1 MIDNDIH
8 SFCPIH
14 FSEAWAGLSWGF
26 FGGGWFFFFFISM
39 LDNGRSGCLYV
50 KASHNVKAVNECSF
64 TREFCG
70 AAVPAMPS

>member
-1 MIDNDIH
+1 MT
-8 SFCPIH
+8 SIH
-14 FSEAWAGLSWGF
+14 FVLFISQRPGLGF
-26 FGGGWFFFFFISM
+26 PGVFLVVVLFFFIISM